1 MIEPPDLPFQD
12 VGNWRRLSPW
22 VAADGVRDGRVR
34 DWQRSSVMI
43 ISVASVG
50 TASVM
55 TSLTPPTERW
65 SSGARLPLVEETT
78 STG

>member
-1 MIEPPDLPFQD
+1 MIEPPDLPFH
-12 VGNWRRLSPW
+12 VEGNCRRLSPW

-34 DWQRSSVMI
+34 DWERLRVMI
-43 ISVASVG
+43 ISVASDG
-50 TASVM
+50 TASVI

-65 SSGARLPLVEETT
+65 SSGARLPLVDETT